1 VNDAG
6 PAPLRL
12 RAVQLLALWGFAVAQ
27 PIYALLHS
35 QPFWFAV
42 EGYDGADVALYAVA
56 LLFVP
61 VAVLVAVEL
70 VLQLA
75 SRTVSGVVHDVFVA
89 GLSAFLIGRLLDFL
103 PGNSVIVVAVGAG
116 FFFARLLRMWRP
128 LQQFVSVCSAATVV
142 FLALFLYGAPFGK
155 LSENDVAL
163 AAGASAKSR
172 PPVVLVIFDEFAE
185 SSLLAADGKID
196 SVRYPH
202 FAALGRSATWYRNA
216 TTVND
221 YTFWAVPSILTGR
234 RARTAQLPMLADHP
248 KNLFTMLAGAGY
260 RVHAFQPVTRMCP
273 ESACGP
279 AIPHRSL
286 GRRLVDAGSHVRGS
300 LRRFLFLTRE
310 YELHLPDWNDPPGQ
324 VHRFLRSIG
333 PRQERELYVLHVL
346 LPHGPWRYLPS
357 GRQHVF
363 TPIHDVKGNWTSN
376 AAEVDGAYRDHL
388 LQVGYVDSVLGQIV
402 QRLRTKG
409 IWDRSLVVVTADH
422 GVSFKPGDHRR
433 SIDAANFADIAF
445 VPLFVKLPGQRVGR
459 TDRETARTIDIVPT
473 IADAIGLPS
482 GWSFDGRSLL
492 ARRPSGS
499 SLLVD
504 SLTHGLE
511 RVPWATAQRE
521 REATVKQKAALFGSG
536 NDPRLIAGIP
546 TAGPHASASR

>member
-1 VNDAG
+1 VKVAEL
-6 PAPLRL
+6 APLRV

-27 PIYALLHS
+27 PIYSLLHS

-42 EGYDGADVALYAVA
+42 EGYDGIDLALYAVA
-56 LLFVP
+56 LLLIP
-61 VAVLVAVEL
+61 VAALVAVEF
-70 VLQLA
+70 VLQLV
-75 SRTVSGVVHDVFVA
+75 SRTVSIIVHDVFVA
-89 GLSAFLIGRLLDFL
+89 ALSAFLIGRLLGFL
-103 PGNSVIVVAVGAG
+103 PGNAVVLVAFGAG

-128 LQQFVSVCSAATVV
+128 LQQFVTICAAATVI
-142 FLALFLYGAPFGK
+142 FLALFLYGAPFAK
-155 LSENDVAL
+155 LDQDNVAL
-163 AAGASAKSR
+163 AGASAKSR

-185 SSLLAADGKID
+185 SSLLAPNGEVD

-202 FAALGRSATWYRNA
+202 FAALERAATWYRNA

-248 KNLFTMLAGAGY
+248 KNLFTLLAAAGY

-279 AIPHRSL
+279 TPHRSL
-286 GRRLVDAGSHVRGS
+286 GRRLFDAGSHLRGS

-310 YELHLPDWNDPPGQ
+310 YELHVPDWNDPPGQ
-324 VHRFLRSIG
+324 VHRFLRVIG
-333 PRQERELYVLHVL
+333 SQQTRELYVLHVL

-363 TPIHDVKGNWTSN
+363 TPVHDVKGSWTSN

-388 LQVGYVDSVLGQIV
+388 LQVGYVDDVLGQIM
-402 QRLRTKG
+402 QRLRARR

-422 GVSFKPGDHRR
+422 GVSFRPGDHRR
-433 SIDAANFADIAF
+433 SIDATNFADIAF

-459 TDRETARTIDIVPT
+459 IDRETARTTDIVPT
-473 IADAIGLPS
+473 IADAIGLQS

-499 SLLVD
+499 SVLVD
-504 SLTHGLE
+504 SLTHGPE
-511 RVPWATAQRE
+511 RASWAAVRRE
-521 REATVKQKAALFGSG
+521 REATVEQKAALFGSG

-546 TAGPHASASR
+546 VAEPHASATK